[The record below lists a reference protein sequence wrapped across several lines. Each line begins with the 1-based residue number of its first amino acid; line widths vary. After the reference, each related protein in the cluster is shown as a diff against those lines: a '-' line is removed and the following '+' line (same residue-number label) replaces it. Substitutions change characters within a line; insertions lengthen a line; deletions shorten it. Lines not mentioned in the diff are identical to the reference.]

1 MIEAAILIAFIENPN
16 TPENQREKA
25 ISKLNLTGTCN
36 ADIEELAYEYWQN
49 YFAEN
54 IEEILT
60 KRLVII
66 SHLLP
71 DNLVNQCFEDV
82 FAEYQERKKQL
93 GIDDIRKFWAP

>member
-1 MIEAAILIAFIENPN
+1 MMEAAVLIAFIENPN
-16 TPENQREKA
+16 TLENQREKA
-25 ISKLNLTGTCN
+25 ISKLNLSGVCN

-49 YFAEN
+49 YFAEK
-54 IEEILT
+54 IEDIL
-60 KRLVII
+60 KERLAII

-71 DNLVNQCFEDV
+71 DDVINQCFEDV

>member
-1 MIEAAILIAFIENPN
+1 MMEAAVLIAFIENPN
-16 TPENQREKA
+16 TLENQREKA
-25 ISKLNLTGTCN
+25 ISKLNLSGVCN

-54 IEEILT
+54 IEDIL
-60 KRLVII
+60 KERLVII

-71 DNLVNQCFEDV
+71 DDVINQCFEDV